1 MPGRLSVE
9 SAIDDPRAGAGVPA
23 GSPHRQPTSPA
34 QPVRPPRATIS
45 PVAETGAGT
54 YRLTEEQVLLR
65 DTIRTIAFEQIA
77 PRAAEVDRT
86 GEFPEDIR
94 QLLASNDVLAMPYP
108 VEHGGLGSDLL
119 TQCLAIEQIA
129 RACVTS
135 SLILSVQALASL
147 PLLLAGSEEQKARLI
162 PNLASGQ
169 TLAAFA
175 LTEPEAGSDAAALRT
190 RAVREGDGYH
200 LSGTKRFITNGS
212 VAGLITVFAVTDP
225 DAPRHKRISA
235 FAVEV
240 PCDGFK
246 VARLEHKLGIR
257 GSPTAELTFDGV
269 LVPEANR
276 IGDEGQGWELALATL
291 DRSRPGIAAQAVG
304 IAQGALDVAA
314 QYARERKQFGQ
325 RIGEFQM
332 VQAMLADMDSRTEA
346 ARQLLYKAATEIEA
360 GAADASRWASI
371 SKLIAGDTA
380 MAVTTDAVQVLGG
393 YGYTDDYPVE
403 RMMRDAKITQLYEG
417 TQQIQ
422 RLVIARA
429 LLGKPD

>member
-1 MPGRLSVE
+1 V
-9 SAIDDPRAGAGVPA
+9 
-23 GSPHRQPTSPA
+23 
-34 QPVRPPRATIS
+34 ATTEI
-45 PVAETGAGT
+45 G

-65 DTIRTIAFEQIA
+65 DTIRALADERIA
-77 PRAAEVDRT
+77 PRAAAIDKSA
-86 GEFPEDIR
+86 EFPEDIR
-94 QLLASNDVLAMPYP
+94 QLLASHDVLALPYP
-108 VEHGGLGSDLL
+108 VEHGGLGADLL
-119 TQCLAIEQIA
+119 TQCVAIEQIA

-135 SLILSVQALASL
+135 SLILSVQALASI
-147 PLLLAGSEEQKARLI
+147 PLLLAGTDEQKARFL
-162 PNLASGQ
+162 PNLASGA

-225 DAPRHKRISA
+225 DAPRHKRMSA

-240 PCDGFK
+240 PTDGFK

-257 GSPTAELTFDGV
+257 GSPTAELNFDGV

-276 IGDEGQGWELALATL
+276 IGDEGRGWELAMATL

-304 IAQGALDVAA
+304 IAQGALEFAT
-314 QYARERKQFGQ
+314 QYAKERKQFGQ

-332 VQAMLADMDSRTEA
+332 IQALLADMDARTEA
-346 ARQLLYKAATEIEA
+346 ARQLMYKACTEIEA
-360 GAADASRWASI
+360 QAPDSSRWAAI
-371 SKLIAGDTA
+371 AKLIGGDTA

-393 YGYTDDYPVE
+393 YGYTEDYPVE

>member
-1 MPGRLSVE
+1 VT
-9 SAIDDPRAGAGVPA
+9 DPAA
-23 GSPHRQPTSPA
+23 TS
-34 QPVRPPRATIS
+34 
-45 PVAETGAGT
+45 

-65 DTIRTIAFEQIA
+65 DTIRQLVFERIA
-77 PRAAEVDRT
+77 PRAADIDREA
-86 GEFPEDIR
+86 EFPEDIR
-94 QLLASNDVLAMPYP
+94 QLLADNEVLALPFP
-108 VEHGGLGSDLL
+108 AEHGGVGADLL

-135 SLILSVQALASL
+135 SLILSVHALASL
-147 PLLLAGSEEQKARLI
+147 PLLLAGTKEQQARLV
-162 PNLASGQ
+162 PD
-169 TLAAFA
+169 LAAGRKLAALA

-190 RAVREGDGYH
+190 RAIKEGDGYH

-225 DAPRHKRISA
+225 DAPRHQRISC

-240 PCDGFK
+240 PADGFK
-246 VARLEHKLGIR
+246 VSRLEPKLGTR
-257 GSPTAELTFDGV
+257 GSPTAELSFDGV
-269 LVPEANR
+269 RVPAENL
-276 IGDEGQGWELALATL
+276 IGSEGQGWELAMKTL

-304 IAQGALDVAA
+304 IAQGALDAAA

-332 VQAMLADMDSRTEA
+332 IQGMLAGMDARTEA
-346 ARQLLYKAATEIEA
+346 ARQLTYKACVEIEA
-360 GAADASRWASI
+360 GAADASRWASVA
-371 SKLIAGDTA
+371 KLIAGDTA

-403 RMMRDAKITQLYEG
+403 RMMRDAKITQIYEG

-429 LLGKPD
+429 LLGKPGS

>member
-1 MPGRLSVE
+1 VT
-9 SAIDDPRAGAGVPA
+9 DPA
-23 GSPHRQPTSPA
+23 
-34 QPVRPPRATIS
+34 AT
-45 PVAETGAGT
+45 T

-65 DTIRTIAFEQIA
+65 DTIRQLVFERIA
-77 PRAAEVDRT
+77 PRAADIDREA
-86 GEFPEDIR
+86 EFPEDIR
-94 QLLASNDVLAMPYP
+94 QLLADNEVLALPFP
-108 VEHGGLGSDLL
+108 AEHGGVGADLL

-135 SLILSVQALASL
+135 SLILSVHALASL
-147 PLLLAGSEEQKARLI
+147 PLLLAGTKEQQARLV
-162 PNLASGQ
+162 PD
-169 TLAAFA
+169 LAAGRKLAALA

-190 RAVREGDGYH
+190 RAIKEGDGYH

-225 DAPRHKRISA
+225 DAPRHQRISC

-240 PCDGFK
+240 PADGFK
-246 VARLEHKLGIR
+246 VSRLEHKLGIR
-257 GSPTAELTFDGV
+257 GSPTAELSFDGV
-269 LVPEANR
+269 RVPAENL
-276 IGDEGQGWELALATL
+276 IGSEGQGWELAMKTL

-304 IAQGALDVAA
+304 IAQGALDAAA

-332 VQAMLADMDSRTEA
+332 IQGMLADMDARTEA
-346 ARQLLYKAATEIEA
+346 ARQLTYKACVEIEA
-360 GAADASRWASI
+360 GAADASRWASVA
-371 SKLIAGDTA
+371 KLIAGDTA

-403 RMMRDAKITQLYEG
+403 RMMRDAKITQIYEG

-429 LLGKPD
+429 LLGKPGS

>member
-1 MPGRLSVE
+1 VEAPGAS
-9 SAIDDPRAGAGVPA
+9 G
-23 GSPHRQPTSPA
+23 
-34 QPVRPPRATIS
+34 
-45 PVAETGAGT
+45 

-65 DTIRTIAFEQIA
+65 DTIRTLAFEQIA
-77 PRAAEVDRT
+77 PRAADVDRS

-147 PLLLAGSEEQKARLI
+147 PLLLGGSDEQKARFF
-162 PNLASGQ
+162 PNLASGKV
-169 TLAAFA
+169 LAAFA

-212 VAGLITVFAVTDP
+212 VAGLITVFAITDP
-225 DAPRHKRISA
+225 DAPRSKRMSA

-240 PCDGFK
+240 PTDGFK

-257 GSPTAELTFDGV
+257 GSPTAELNFDGV

-276 IGDEGQGWELALATL
+276 IGHEGDGWKLALATL

-314 QYARERKQFGQ
+314 QYSRERKQFGQ

-332 VQAMLADMDSRTEA
+332 IQQMLADMDARTEA
-346 ARQLLYKAATEIEA
+346 ARQLTYKACTEIEA
-360 GAADASRWASI
+360 GAHDATRWAAVA
-371 SKLIAGDTA
+371 KLIAGDTA

-429 LLGKPD
+429 LLGKPE

>member
-1 MPGRLSVE
+1 V
-9 SAIDDPRAGAGVPA
+9 
-23 GSPHRQPTSPA
+23 
-34 QPVRPPRATIS
+34 
-45 PVAETGAGT
+45 T
-54 YRLTEEQVLLR
+54 YRLSEEQVLLR
-65 DTIRTIAFEQIA
+65 DTIRQLVFERIA
-77 PRAAEVDRT
+77 PRAADIDREA
-86 GEFPEDIR
+86 EFPEDIR
-94 QLLASNDVLAMPYP
+94 QLLADNEVLALPFP
-108 VEHGGLGSDLL
+108 AEHGGVGADLL

-135 SLILSVQALASL
+135 SLILSVHALASL
-147 PLLLAGSEEQKARLI
+147 PLLLAGTKEQQARLG
-162 PNLASGQ
+162 PD
-169 TLAAFA
+169 LAAGRKLAALA

-190 RAVREGDGYH
+190 RAIKEGDGYH

-225 DAPRHKRISA
+225 DAPRHQRISC

-240 PCDGFK
+240 PADGFK
-246 VARLEHKLGIR
+246 VSRLEHKLGIR
-257 GSPTAELTFDGV
+257 GSPTAELSFDGV
-269 LVPEANR
+269 RVPAENL
-276 IGDEGQGWELALATL
+276 IGSEGQGWELAMKTL

-304 IAQGALDVAA
+304 IAQGALDAAA

-332 VQAMLADMDSRTEA
+332 IQGMLADMDARTEA
-346 ARQLLYKAATEIEA
+346 ARQLTYKACVEIEA
-360 GAADASRWASI
+360 GAADASRWASVA
-371 SKLIAGDTA
+371 KLIAGDTA

-403 RMMRDAKITQLYEG
+403 RMMRDAKITQIYEG

-429 LLGKPD
+429 LLGKPGS

>member
-1 MPGRLSVE
+1 MP
-9 SAIDDPRAGAGVPA
+9 DGALP
-23 GSPHRQPTSPA
+23 
-34 QPVRPPRATIS
+34 
-45 PVAETGAGT
+45 

-65 DTIRTIAFEQIA
+65 DTLRALADEKIA
-77 PRAAEVDRT
+77 PRAAEIDKSA
-86 GEFPEDIR
+86 EFPEDVR
-94 QLLASNDVLAMPYP
+94 QLLASHDVLALPYP
-108 VEHGGLGSDLL
+108 VEHGGLGADLL
-119 TQCLAIEQIA
+119 TQCVAIEQIA

-135 SLILSVQALASL
+135 SLILSVQALASI
-147 PLLLAGSEEQKARLI
+147 PLLLAGTDEQKARLL
-162 PNLASGQ
+162 PNLASGA

-190 RAVREGDGYH
+190 RAIREGDGYH

-240 PCDGFK
+240 PTDGFK
-246 VARLEHKLGIR
+246 VARLEHKMGIR

-276 IGDEGQGWELALATL
+276 IGDEGRGWELAMATL

-304 IAQGALDVAA
+304 IAQGALDFATH
-314 QYARERKQFGQ
+314 YAKERKQFGQ

-332 VQAMLADMDSRTEA
+332 VQALLADMDARTEA
-346 ARQLLYKAATEIEA
+346 ARQLMYKACTEVEA
-360 GAADASRWASI
+360 RAPDASRWAAI
-371 SKLIAGDTA
+371 AKLIGGDTA

-393 YGYTDDYPVE
+393 YGYTEDYPVE

-429 LLGKPD
+429 LLGRPD

>member
-1 MPGRLSVE
+1 VTETSGPG
-9 SAIDDPRAGAGVPA
+9 
-23 GSPHRQPTSPA
+23 
-34 QPVRPPRATIS
+34 
-45 PVAETGAGT
+45 

-65 DTIRTIAFEQIA
+65 DTIRALADERIA
-77 PRAAEVDRT
+77 PRAAEIDKS

-94 QLLASNDVLAMPYP
+94 QLLASHDVLALPYP
-108 VEHGGLGSDLL
+108 VEHGGLGADLL

-135 SLILSVQALASL
+135 SLILSVHALASL
-147 PLLLAGSEEQKARLI
+147 PLLLAGMDEQKARLI
-162 PNLASGQ
+162 PNLASGA

-175 LTEPEAGSDAAALRT
+175 LTEPEAGSDAAAIRT

-200 LSGTKRFITNGS
+200 ISGTKRFITNGS

-225 DAPRHKRISA
+225 EAPRHKRMSA

-240 PCDGFK
+240 PADGFK

-257 GSPTAELTFDGV
+257 GSPTAELNFDGV
-269 LVPEANR
+269 LVPETNR
-276 IGDEGQGWELALATL
+276 IGEEGQGWELAMATL

-304 IAQGALDVAA
+304 IAQGALDVAT

-332 VQAMLADMDSRTEA
+332 VQALLADMDARTEA
-346 ARQLLYKAATEIEA
+346 ARQLTYKACTEIEA
-360 GAADASRWASI
+360 GAAGKSRWAAI
-371 SKLIAGDTA
+371 AKLIAGDTA
-380 MAVTTDAVQVLGG
+380 VAVTSDAVQVLGG

-403 RMMRDAKITQLYEG
+403 RMMRDAKITQIYEG